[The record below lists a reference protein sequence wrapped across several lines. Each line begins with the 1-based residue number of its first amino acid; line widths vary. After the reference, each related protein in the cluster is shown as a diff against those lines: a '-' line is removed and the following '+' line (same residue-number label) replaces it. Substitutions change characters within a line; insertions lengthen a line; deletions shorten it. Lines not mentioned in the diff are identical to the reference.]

1 MARNFLL
8 PRFIDDRG
16 GGGGGGPAES
26 TAPRG
31 REPFS
36 TEKEST
42 EEEGEGGQK
51 RIRVEGTRFLNSF
64 VRNRYPVPKSASL
77 RDICTR
83 EGRRE
88 RKRERGVIRASTC
101 KMEGWREGRK
111 KKSEEKRR
119 GRQSIRRVFSMRLE
133 RNYFIS
139 GRSIASTRSFHGK
152 LPSTETLALPSKEE
166 KRRYRV
172 MVENEREREA
182 ILFRERAVPYA
193 KDRTC
198 AAI

>member
-1 MARNFLL
+1 MPLKFSPISWERLRVGQEFSPAAFYR
-8 PRFIDDRG
+8 RSRWWC
-16 GGGGGGPAES
+16 GGGPAES

-88 RKRERGVIRASTC
+88 RNRE
-101 KMEGWREGRK
+101 
-111 KKSEEKRR
+111 R
-119 GRQSIRRVFSMRLE
+119 GRQSDSREYMQNGGLE
-133 RNYFIS
+133 R
-139 GRSIASTRSFHGK
+139 GEEKKERR
-152 LPSTETLALPSKEE
+152 EE
-166 KRRYRV
+166 KR
-172 MVENEREREA
+172 EA
-182 ILFRERAVPYA
+182 IDTQSFLNEIGKELFYFRSL
-193 KDRTC
+193 DR
-198 AAI
+198 

>member
-16 GGGGGGPAES
+16 GGDGGPAES

-42 EEEGEGGQK
+42 EEEGEGGHK

-88 RKRERGVIRASTC
+88 RNRE
-101 KMEGWREGRK
+101 
-111 KKSEEKRR
+111 R
-119 GRQSIRRVFSMRLE
+119 GRQSDSREYMQNGGLE
-133 RNYFIS
+133 R
-139 GRSIASTRSFHGK
+139 GEEKKERR
-152 LPSTETLALPSKEE
+152 EE
-166 KRRYRV
+166 KR
-172 MVENEREREA
+172 EA
-182 ILFRERAVPYA
+182 IDTQSFLNEIGKELFYFRSL
-193 KDRTC
+193 DR
-198 AAI
+198 

>member
-8 PRFIDDRG
+8 PRFIDDR

-88 RKRERGVIRASTC
+88 RKRERGRQSDS
-101 KMEGWREGRK
+101 REYMQNGGLERG
-111 KKSEEKRR
+111 EEKK
-119 GRQSIRRVFSMRLE
+119 G
-133 RNYFIS
+133 
-139 GRSIASTRSFHGK
+139 A
-152 LPSTETLALPSKEE
+152 
-166 KRRYRV
+166 KRREEGGNR
-172 MVENEREREA
+172 
-182 ILFRERAVPYA
+182 YA
-193 KDRTC
+193 EFSQ
-198 AAI
+198 